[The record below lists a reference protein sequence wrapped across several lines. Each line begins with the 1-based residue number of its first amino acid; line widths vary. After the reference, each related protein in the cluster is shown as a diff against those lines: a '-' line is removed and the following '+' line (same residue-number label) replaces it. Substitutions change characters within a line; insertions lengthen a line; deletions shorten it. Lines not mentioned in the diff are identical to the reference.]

1 VNETDL
7 GMVCPWP
14 GIRGS
19 THMHGMIV
27 LISSQIKHRIN
38 RSSQEIASATVLWIL
53 FL

>member
-19 THMHGMIV
+19 TDDGCDNNDSNTSAN
-27 LISSQIKHRIN
+27 SSRECDNQLDDVA
-38 RSSQEIASATVLWIL
+38 E
-53 FL
+53 